1 MNVLLLCSQG
11 MSTGMLCEKITQ
23 AAKEDGKELHIW
35 AASEIKAR
43 EHVGKADLIL
53 LGPQIRYL
61 QKRISEMAP
70 GKPVEVIDMMA
81 YGMMWVKKYIPTS
94 KNIWRTD
101 PMTITRKFWEQSCLG
116 LFPIAVLQKVTIW
129 KLLNVPNRETSN
141 RLKQL
146 LNAEMKTTC
155 MPMKHILDYFRKK
168 PVQKVDF

>member
-53 LGPQIRYL
+53 LGQQIRYL

-81 YGMMWVKKYIPTS
+81 YGMMDGKKVYSDIKKYME
-94 KNIWRTD
+94 D
-101 PMTITRKFWEQSCLG
+101 
-116 LFPIAVLQKVTIW
+116 
-129 KLLNVPNRETSN
+129 
-141 RLKQL
+141 
-146 LNAEMKTTC
+146 
-155 MPMKHILDYFRKK
+155 
-168 PVQKVDF
+168 